1 MSGKRYPEEFK
12 IEAVKQVIDR
22 GHSVSSVATRLDIT
36 THSLYAWIKKYGP
49 DSSTNKEQSDAQA
62 GIRRLQKELK
72 RVTDERD
79 IFKKSRGVLRKAVRL
94 RYAFIRDNSR
104 CWPVRLL
111 CRVLDVHPSGF
122 YAWFKQPYSQRHQ
135 VDLRLTGQIKQFWLE
150 SGCVYGYRKIH
161 LDLRDSGQQCG
172 VNRVW
177 RLMNRAGIKAQVG
190 YRSPRARK
198 GEASIVSPNRLQR
211 QFNPDAPDKRWV
223 TDITYVRT
231 HEGWLYLAVVV
242 DLFSRKIIGWSM
254 QSRMTKD
261 IVLNALLM
269 AVWRRNPRK
278 QVLVHSDQG
287 SQYTSHEWQSF
298 LKSHGLEGSMSRRGN
313 CHDNAVAES
322 FFQLLKRERIK
333 KKIYGTREEARSD
346 IFDYIEMFYN
356 SKRRHG
362 SSNQMSPTEYE
373 NQYYQRL
380 GSVWIIRGD
389 SFRLYWLL

>member
-12 IEAVKQVIDR
+12 IEAVKQVVDR
-22 GHSVSSVATRLDIT
+22 GYSVSSVATRLDIT

-62 GIRRLQKELK
+62 EILRLQKELK

-94 RYAFIRDNSR
+94 RYAFIRDNTR

-122 YAWFKQPYSQRHQ
+122 YAWLQQPHSQREQ
-135 VDLRLTGQIKQFWLE
+135 ANQMLTGQIKQFWLE

-161 LDLRDSGQQCG
+161 LDLRDTGQQCG

-177 RLMNRAGIKAQVG
+177 RLMKRAGIKAQVG

-198 GEASIVSPNRLQR
+198 GEDSIVAPDRLQR
-211 QFNPDAPDKRWV
+211 QFNPDAPDERWV
-223 TDITYVRT
+223 TDITYIRT

-242 DLFSRKIIGWSM
+242 DLFSRKVIGWSM
-254 QSRMTKD
+254 QPRMTKE

-269 AVWRRNPRK
+269 ALWRRNPQK
-278 QVLVHSDQG
+278 AVLVHADQG
-287 SQYTSHEWQSF
+287 SQYTSYEWQSF

-362 SSNQMSPTEYE
+362 SSDKMPPTEYE
-373 NQYYQRL
+373 NRYYRRL
-380 GSVWIIRGD
+380 ESV
-389 SFRLYWLL
+389 

>member
-12 IEAVKQVIDR
+12 IEAVKQVVDR
-22 GHSVSSVATRLDIT
+22 GYSVSSVATRLDIT

-62 GIRRLQKELK
+62 EILRLQKELK

-94 RYAFIRDNSR
+94 RYAFIRDNTR

-122 YAWFKQPYSQRHQ
+122 YAWLQQPHSQREQ
-135 VDLRLTGQIKQFWLE
+135 ANQMLTGQIKQFWLE

-161 LDLRDSGQQCG
+161 LDLRDTGQQCG

-177 RLMNRAGIKAQVG
+177 RLMKRAGIKAQVG
-190 YRSPRARK
+190 YRSPRACK
-198 GEASIVSPNRLQR
+198 GEDSIVAPDRLQR
-211 QFNPDAPDKRWV
+211 QFNPDAPDERWV
-223 TDITYVRT
+223 TDITYIRT

-242 DLFSRKIIGWSM
+242 DLFSRKVIGWSM
-254 QSRMTKD
+254 QPRMTKE

-269 AVWRRNPRK
+269 ALWQRNPQK
-278 QVLVHSDQG
+278 AVLVHSDQG
-287 SQYTSHEWQSF
+287 SQYTSYEWQSF

-362 SSNQMSPTEYE
+362 SSDKMPPTEYE
-373 NQYYQRL
+373 NRYYRRL
-380 GSVWIIRGD
+380 ESV
-389 SFRLYWLL
+389 

>member
-62 GIRRLQKELK
+62 EIRRLQKELK

-94 RYAFIRDNSR
+94 RYAFIRDNSL

-135 VDLRLTGQIKQFWLE
+135 IDLRLTGQIKQFWLE

-190 YRSPRARK
+190 YRSPRAHK
-198 GEASIVSPNRLQR
+198 GEVSIVSPNRLQR
-211 QFNPDAPDKRWV
+211 QFNPDAPDERWV
-223 TDITYVRT
+223 TDITYIRT

-269 AVWRRNPRK
+269 AIWRRNPLK
-278 QVLVHSDQG
+278 QVMVHSDQG

-298 LKSHGLEGSMSRRGN
+298 LKSHGLEGSMSRRGK

-380 GSVWIIRGD
+380 RSV
-389 SFRLYWLL
+389 

>member
-12 IEAVKQVIDR
+12 IEAVKQVVDR
-22 GHSVSSVATRLDIT
+22 GYSVSSVATRLDIT

-49 DSSTNKEQSDAQA
+49 DSSTHKEQSDAQA

-79 IFKKSRGVLRKAVRL
+79 IFKKSRGVLRKTVRL
-94 RYAFIRDNSR
+94 RYAFIRDNAR

-122 YAWFKQPYSQRHQ
+122 YAWLQQPHSQRHRA
-135 VDLRLTGQIKQFWLE
+135 DLRLTGQIKQFWLE

-177 RLMNRAGIKAQVG
+177 RLMKRVGIKAQVG

-211 QFNPDAPDKRWV
+211 QFNPDAPDERWV
-223 TDITYVRT
+223 TDITYIRT

-269 AVWRRNPRK
+269 AVWRRNPQK

-362 SSNQMSPTEYE
+362 SSDQMSPTEYE

-380 GSVWIIRGD
+380 GSV
-389 SFRLYWLL
+389 